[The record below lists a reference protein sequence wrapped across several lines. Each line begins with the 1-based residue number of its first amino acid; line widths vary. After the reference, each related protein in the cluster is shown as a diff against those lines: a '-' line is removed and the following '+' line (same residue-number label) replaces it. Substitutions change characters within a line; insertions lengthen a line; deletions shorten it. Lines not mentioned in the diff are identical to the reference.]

1 MVCSTPLKF
10 RYNLISIL
18 HFPIQKKMKKQRMVY
33 VITFD
38 IISIVNIKASCE
50 IQAVINEKGSL
61 IDY

>member
-1 MVCSTPLKF
+1 
-10 RYNLISIL
+10 
-18 HFPIQKKMKKQRMVY
+18 MKKQRMVY